1 MATTPASG
9 GELSI
14 SVEPTAHADAAGGEA
29 QQSESSSADVLRRKL
44 KTLNKIVFCVAF
56 LEWAGNAAGTLAF
69 IWATVVLLG
78 GFCSLLIRVD
88 FWFAT
93 AMVFMEGSSWC
104 VPRTTTTTYMYRS
117 RKRLW
122 HFKISHQKS
131 WLRRMSSG
139 FSSATMPR
147 SATAIG

>member
-14 SVEPTAHADAAGGEA
+14 SVEPTAHADAAGGEV
-29 QQSESSSADVLRRKL
+29 QQSESRSADAVRRKL

-56 LEWAGNAAGTLAF
+56 LEWAGNAAGTLAS

-93 AMVFMEGSSWC
+93 VIVFMEGSSWC
-104 VPRTTTTTYMYRS
+104 VPRTTTTHACIDHEKGFGIS
-117 RKRLW
+117 RFLT
-122 HFKISHQKS
+122 KIHGYAAC
-131 WLRRMSSG
+131 LSG
-139 FSSATMPR
+139 FSSATMHR
-147 SATAIG
+147 STSG

>member
-14 SVEPTAHADAAGGEA
+14 SVEPTAHADAAGGEV
-29 QQSESSSADVLRRKL
+29 QQSESRSADAVRRKL
-44 KTLNKIVFCVAF
+44 KTLNKK
-56 LEWAGNAAGTLAF
+56 WAGNAAGTLAS

-93 AMVFMEGSSWC
+93 VMVFMEGSSWC
-104 VPRTTTTTYMYRS
+104 VPRTTTTHACIDHEKGFGIS
-117 RKRLW
+117 RFLT
-122 HFKISHQKS
+122 KIHGYAAC
-131 WLRRMSSG
+131 LSG
-139 FSSATMPR
+139 FTMHR
-147 SATAIG
+147 STSG